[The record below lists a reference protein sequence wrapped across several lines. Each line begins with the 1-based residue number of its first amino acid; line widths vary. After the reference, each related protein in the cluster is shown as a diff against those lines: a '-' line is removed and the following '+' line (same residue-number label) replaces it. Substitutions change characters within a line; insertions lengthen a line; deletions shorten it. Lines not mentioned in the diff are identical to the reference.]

1 MFSRSSELMYVPACG
16 IFKESIS
23 CMVRSRPFLP
33 RSRLWLL
40 AVISTLKPALWMA
53 VRYSSGSAESRVAF
67 VWLSSEGYFQV
78 SYRKVGSA
86 YFCFDI
92 FKNRTNNRIL
102 LLWCVQHL
110 FVLMLHEVSY
120 EKKRKSICFQAVC
133 CRYLY
138 GNGILLC
145 FADAGELCNQKEGIL
160 IVFSWIQEGFIV
172 SFRE

>member
-1 MFSRSSELMYVPACG
+1 MWNIQGIYKLYGSFQTFSATVETVVVSGYQYIETGVMDGRQ
-16 IFKESIS
+16 IFI
-23 CMVRSRPFLP
+23 
-33 RSRLWLL
+33 
-40 AVISTLKPALWMA
+40 
-53 VRYSSGSAESRVAF
+53 GSAESRVAF

-92 FKNRTNNRIL
+92 FKIGRIIVSSFCGACSIYL
-102 LLWCVQHL
+102 S
-110 FVLMLHEVSY
+110 LMLHEVSY

-145 FADAGELCNQKEGIL
+145 FADAGELCNQKKGY
-160 IVFSWIQEGFIV
+160 
-172 SFRE
+172 